1 MTIIALAGRRI
12 DARGEDPARFPL
24 ERVDRV
30 QGEVRMLLRNLDP
43 TALVCS
49 ASCGAD
55 LLALEAAASL
65 MIPVTIVLPFPL
77 DQFRA
82 VSVGDHP
89 GDWGPRFD
97 QVMRNASAAA
107 SANRLQV
114 LDASAD
120 DADDADAID
129 RACAA
134 ATDTILDEA
143 QRLAITPLGDA
154 HTLIAIVVWD
164 GASRGE
170 DDLTDYFR
178 HGAADRG
185 FHVRDICTLLPGA
198 LELEK
203 R

>member
-1 MTIIALAGRRI
+1 MRRG
-12 DARGEDPARFPL
+12 AASWW
-24 ERVDRV
+24 
-30 QGEVRMLLRNLDP
+30 DP

-65 MIPVTIVLPFPL
+65 MIPVTIVLPFPP

-97 QVMRNASAAA
+97 QVMRYASAAA
-107 SANRLQV
+107 SANRLHV
-114 LDASAD
+114 LEASDD
-120 DADDADAID
+120 DANDLD

-134 ATDTILDEA
+134 ATDAILDEA
-143 QRLAITPLGDA
+143 QRLAMTPLGDA

-164 GASRGE
+164 GVSRGA
-170 DDLTDYFR
+170 DDWTDYFR
-178 HGAADRG
+178 RRALDRG
-185 FHVRDICTLLPGA
+185 FQVRQIVTIPQCV
-198 LELEK
+198 LEL
-203 R
+203 